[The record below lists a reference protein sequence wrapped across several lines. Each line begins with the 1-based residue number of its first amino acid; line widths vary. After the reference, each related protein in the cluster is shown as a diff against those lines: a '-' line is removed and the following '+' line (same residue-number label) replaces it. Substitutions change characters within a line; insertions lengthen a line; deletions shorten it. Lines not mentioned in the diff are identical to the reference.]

1 MKQSILF
8 IALAMILMGT
18 AFLMF
23 IFKLNH
29 PYDSE
34 SAKKASN
41 RECEW
46 PEEILKAD
54 LIELNKIQ
62 TIQFI
67 KGLEYDPIMQKHFSS
82 SIMEMNITD
91 DNENELPGPKE
102 CSITEQKEEW
112 NIGSL
117 CPFWLK
123 WVVRKDVYPWRRK
136 VARTSCGTCVRLDQH
151 FSCICVPVY
160 ILQPALKK
168 GNCQLDGLYERI
180 PKLELVRIA
189 FRPMENVGRT

>member
-1 MKQSILF
+1 
-8 IALAMILMGT
+8 MIIMGA

-23 IFKLNH
+23 IFKLSH
-29 PYDSE
+29 PYPYDSE
-34 SAKKASN
+34 SAKKEASN

-46 PEEILKAD
+46 PEEVLKAD

-82 SIMEMNITD
+82 SIIEMNITD
-91 DNENELPGPKE
+91 DSENEPRDPKE
-102 CSITEQKEEW
+102 CSVTEQKEEW

-123 WVVRKDVYPWRRK
+123 WVERKDVYPWRRK
-136 VARTSCGTCVRLDQH
+136 VAWTSCDTCLRLEQH

-168 GNCQLDGLYERI
+168 GKCQPDGLYERI

-189 FRPMENVGRT
+189 FRPMEYVGRV